1 LDENH
6 QDNAESKLAA
16 IEDTKWVLNA
26 KNALLIPR
34 HLLIPKRESQWP
46 NTPAK
51 WIELL
56 GTPLTILI
64 AVSGL
69 LWGVYQFN
77 AQQQSDSQK
86 AVQQQQL
93 TRQQEAENTA
103 QALDQQRQTTLDTYL
118 DRMQEL
124 FIAKPDSFK
133 AYKPGDE
140 YQALA
145 VARTSTALRSLDG
158 MRKAILIRFLW
169 KAKLINGPR
178 PIVSLNN
185 ANLLGANFNSAD
197 LSEANL
203 SGALLAG
210 ANFVYTDLS
219 GANLSGAWLTC
230 GELEMGKEKCT
241 DLSGANLG
249 CIDLSGGKKVCADLS
264 GAYLMGA
271 TMNNKTDLRGTILKK
286 AIYNTKPE
294 QLIGS
299 NGAPFILPPTQWPLG
314 FVLKAKH
321 AGAIICNDCLYRP

>member
-1 LDENH
+1 MDENH

-93 TRQQEAENTA
+93 TRQQEAANAA

-158 MRKAILIRFLW
+158 VRKAILIRFLW
-169 KAKLINGPR
+169 KAKLINGR
-178 PIVSLNN
+178 QPIVSLNS

-197 LSEANL
+197 LSGANL

-210 ANFVYTDLS
+210 ANFVFTDLS
-219 GANLSGAWLTC
+219 GANLSAAWLNC
-230 GELEMGKEKCT
+230 GELERGEEGCT
-241 DLSGANLG
+241 DFSYAKLG
-249 CIDLSGGKKVCADLS
+249 CNLSGGKKVCADLS

-271 TMNNKTDLRGTILKK
+271 KMNNKTDLRGTILKG
-286 AIYNTKPE
+286 ARYNTKPE
-294 QLIGS
+294 QLSGS
-299 NGAPFILPPTQWPLG
+299 NGAPFILQPTQWPLG
-314 FVLKAKH
+314 FVPKA

>member
-34 HLLIPKRESQWP
+34 HLLIPKHKSEWP
-46 NTPAK
+46 TTPAK

-64 AVSGL
+64 TVLGF

-77 AQQQSDSQK
+77 AQQLATAQMQ
-86 AVQQQQL
+86 A
-93 TRQQEAENTA
+93 TQEAANAA

-145 VARTSTALRSLDG
+145 VARTSTALRNLDG
-158 MRKAILIRFLW
+158 MRKGILIRFLW
-169 KAKLINGPR
+169 KAKLINGPQ
-178 PIVSLNN
+178 PIISLNS

-197 LSEANL
+197 LSGANL

-210 ANFVYTDLS
+210 ANFVSTDLR
-219 GANLSGAWLTC
+219 GANLSGAWLNC
-230 GELEMGKEKCT
+230 GELERGEKGCT
-241 DLSGANLG
+241 DFSYANLG
-249 CIDLSGGKKVCADLS
+249 CNLSGGKKVCADLS

-271 TMNNKTDLRGTILKK
+271 KMNNKTILRGTTLKG
-286 AIYNTKPE
+286 ARYNTKPE

-314 FVLKAKH
+314 FVPKA
-321 AGAIICNDCLYRP
+321 AGAIICNDCLYSP

>member
-1 LDENH
+1 MDENH
-6 QDNAESKLAA
+6 QDNAESKPAA
-16 IEDTKWVLNA
+16 IEDTKWVPNA

-34 HLLIPKRESQWP
+34 HLLIPKHKSDWP
-46 NTPAK
+46 TTPAK

-64 AVSGL
+64 SVFGI

-77 AQQQSDSQK
+77 AQQLATAQMQ
-86 AVQQQQL
+86 A
-93 TRQQEAENTA
+93 TQEAANAT

-145 VARTSTALRSLDG
+145 VARTSTALRNLDG

-169 KAKLINGPR
+169 KAKLINGPQ
-178 PIVSLNN
+178 PIVSLNS

-197 LSEANL
+197 LSGVNL

-210 ANFVYTDLS
+210 ANFVSTDLR
-219 GANLSGAWLTC
+219 GANLSAAWLTC
-230 GELEMGKEKCT
+230 GELERGEGCT
-241 DLSGANLG
+241 DLSYANL
-249 CIDLSGGKKVCADLS
+249 SGADLR

-271 TMNNKTDLRGTILKK
+271 KMNNETHWRG
-286 AIYNTKPE
+286 AIWKGARYNTKPE
-294 QLIGS
+294 QLNGS

-314 FVLKAKH
+314 LGPKA
-321 AGAIICNDCLYRP
+321 AGAIICNDCPYWP